1 MKAIQ
6 RLIFKPI
13 PIILLAGL
21 LGSGCASVPYQR
33 GHGIEQTNTLWLK
46 PDEPQIERGKPY
58 TVLDGIGNLFGIPAK
73 IILLNWKM
81 DRHSIAPKTEAFL
94 VQYLK
99 ANELNNVKVR
109 LNQYAPRRE
118 WKRLVRNK
126 AVGAG
131 YRYTFGILS
140 MLFYTILPERIF
152 GGDNYNPY
160 SNTINIYSDVP
171 AVLTHEGGHAKDFA
185 KRKYKGTYAVLYLL
199 PFFALYPEAKA
210 TGDAIGY
217 MKAEAS
223 ADDERAAFKVLYPA
237 YGTYIGGELGMMYL
251 PWYYPIY
258 LGAVAG
264 GHVVGRIKAA
274 KVKDADHCPAPDV
287 TPPLATESAAHAPA
301 PADASETP
309 PPADNPPPEP
319 GGEAGP

>member
-1 MKAIQ
+1 MKTIR
-6 RLIFKPI
+6 RLIFKPG
-13 PIILLAGL
+13 PVILLIGL
-21 LGSGCASVPYQR
+21 VGSGCASVPYER
-33 GHGIEQTNTLWLK
+33 GQGIERASTLWLK

-58 TVLDGIGNLFGIPAK
+58 AVLDGIGNLVGIPSK

-81 DRHSIAPKTEAFL
+81 DRHSIAPETEAFL
-94 VQYLK
+94 ARYLK

-109 LNQYAPRRE
+109 LNQYAPGRE
-118 WKRLVRNK
+118 WRRLFRNK

-131 YRYTFGILS
+131 YRYTFGILG
-140 MLFYTILPERIF
+140 MLYYTILPQRVF

-185 KRKYKGTYAVLYLL
+185 KRTYKGTYSVLYML
-199 PFFALYPEAKA
+199 PFFALYPEGLA

-217 MKAEAS
+217 MKAEAG

-237 YGTYIGGELGMMYL
+237 YATYIGGELGAYL

-274 KVKDADHCPAPDV
+274 KVKDA
-287 TPPLATESAAHAPA
+287 E
-301 PADASETP
+301 
-309 PPADNPPPEP
+309 
-319 GGEAGP
+319 